1 MSDLAT
7 LPCQIDS
14 VETLLYGSSDNVG
27 GQLAVGSQ
35 VFGFGRKR
43 T

>member
-1 MSDLAT
+1 MSDLRILAWR
-7 LPCQIDS
+7 IDS

-35 VFGFGRKR
+35 LFGFGRKG